1 MAAVTA
7 LEEWA
12 KMAMKL
18 LVVVAAAEASENAAL
33 AMRQDSS
40 RTSLQSFFLQNLKK
54 LFLEIFEIEKI
65 FVELPL
71 LGELPFRFFIHF
83 SATKSGADLYFSR
96 MGIFKTVS

>member
-40 RTSLQSFFLQNLKK
+40 RTSLQCFFFAKLKK
-54 LFLEIFEIEKI
+54 VVPRSFYNI
-65 FVELPL
+65 PL
-71 LGELPFRFFIHF
+71 LWNYLC
-83 SATKSGADLYFSR
+83 
-96 MGIFKTVS
+96 